1 MTEPITFGGCLCG
14 AIRYQ
19 GRGEPDH
26 VAHCH
31 CADCRQSSGAAFVTW
46 ASFRKDDFRFTKGA
60 PREVEHDGKLRG
72 FCAACGTTLTFRT
85 GLDAEEWDVT
95 VASFDHPESVTPAA
109 HLWIDDRLPWIQLA
123 DGLPT
128 YARSRA

>member
-1 MTEPITFGGCLCG
+1 MTERITFGGCLCG

-19 GRGEPDH
+19 GRGEYH
-26 VAHCH
+26 VVHCH
-31 CADCRQSSGAAFVTW
+31 CADCRQSSGAPFVTW
-46 ASFRKDDFRFTKGA
+46 ASFRTEDFHFTKGL

-85 GLDAEEWDVT
+85 SPEAKEWDVT
-95 VASFDHPESVTPAA
+95 VSSFDQPEA
-109 HLWIDDRLPWIQLA
+109 HVWIDDRLPWIKLA

-128 YARSRA
+128 HARSRC